1 MSNPIISIES
11 IRRLRL
17 QNTRFL
23 RATSIS
29 VVVSPSKAPIAGS
42 SSVPEATMSDHC
54 TVERRRSPA
63 LRYIR
68 AMASP
73 PPSWNR
79 TQEPFAELISAE
91 AIAARVA
98 EMGKQITEDYRQHVD
113 KADVVVIGV
122 LKGSVIFM
130 ADLVRH
136 IALPVKLDFMG
147 ISSYGDETVSS
158 GVVQITQDV
167 SKPLE
172 GKHVIVV
179 EDIVDTGHTV
189 HYLLENLATR
199 RPASIK
205 LASLLHKPE
214 RQERAV
220 TIDYLGFTIPN
231 KFVVGYGLDIAQQY
245 RNLPFIGHV
254 V

>member
-1 MSNPIISIES
+1 VPSGDHLSTIA
-11 IRRLRL
+11 
-17 QNTRFL
+17 TR
-23 RATSIS
+23 
-29 VVVSPSKAPIAGS
+29 VG
-42 SSVPEATMSDHC
+42 
-54 TVERRRSPA
+54 
-63 LRYIR
+63 
-68 AMASP
+68 
-73 PPSWNR
+73 
-79 TQEPFAELISAE
+79 ELGA
-91 AIAARVA
+91 
-98 EMGKQITEDYRQHVD
+98 QITADYRD
-113 KADVVVIGV
+113 KQDVVVIGV

-136 IALPVKLDFMG
+136 IALPIRLDFIG
-147 ISSYGDETVSS
+147 ISSYGDATVSS

-167 SKPLE
+167 SRPIE

-189 HYLLENLATR
+189 AYLMDNLATR

-214 RQERAV
+214 RSEREV
-220 TIDYLGFTIPN
+220 KIDYLGFTIPN